1 MREPVPDEYVTGS
14 INILNRSYIIVTVDR
29 QKGRQPADDLPDETI
44 IHLLEEHKA
53 LPTDTI
59 ASEVEGSLST
69 IRCRLQKMAK
79 VGLIERRETTNGDVW
94 LTW

>member
-1 MREPVPDEYVTGS
+1 
-14 INILNRSYIIVTVDR
+14 VTVDCE
-29 QKGRQPADDLPDETI
+29 KGGHPTDRLPDETI

-59 ASEVEGSLST
+59 ASEIEASMST
-69 IRCRLQKMAK
+69 IRCRLQKMAQ
-79 VGLIERRETTNGDVW
+79 VGLIERRETANGDVW

>member
-1 MREPVPDEYVTGS
+1 VTADCEKEG
-14 INILNRSYIIVTVDR
+14 Y
-29 QKGRQPADDLPDETI
+29 PADDLPDETI

-59 ASEVEGSLST
+59 ASEVEASIST

-79 VGLIERRETTNGDVW
+79 VGLIERRETANGDVW